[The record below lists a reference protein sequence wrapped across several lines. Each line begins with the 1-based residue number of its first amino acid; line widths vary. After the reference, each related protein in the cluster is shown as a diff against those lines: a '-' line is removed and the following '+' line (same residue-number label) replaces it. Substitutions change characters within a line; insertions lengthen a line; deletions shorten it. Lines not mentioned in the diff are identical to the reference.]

1 MTGALRQIG
10 HTVANHA
17 RATIALW
24 LVLLVIAG
32 AGALTLARGATA
44 SYTMPGAS
52 FEAVRADLQTK
63 LPDNGVSS
71 GYVVLESP
79 DGFTDEQ
86 KQAIVQAV
94 DASHQVEDVAGSV
107 NPFEA
112 ADAIAQAT
120 TTLEDSKAQL
130 DQLQAQ
136 ISEGQAKVDE
146 ARAALPAD
154 ISQEQLKELAPDL
167 VAQEESLKEA
177 RITLRANKLKVDAG
191 QRELDAMADANLVSE
206 DGTVAIVSVAFN
218 KDTNSLTP
226 EVRQKVFETFNA
238 LEDKGITVNY
248 SYELDQDVSKVFGAS
263 EAIGLAVAFVVLLV
277 TLGTVVAA
285 GLPLVLALIGAGT
298 AVALVYTS
306 TAFIG
311 MTATDP
317 VLALMLGLGIGIDYA
332 LLILHRFR
340 EELIEGAGV
349 HDAVAIANSTAG
361 HSVLFAGMTN
371 IVALSALFLTG
382 LPFLAVMGFA
392 GAFSVA
398 LVVASSLTLV
408 PAVLSLLGTKV
419 LTKKQKKERHDNL
432 HRSSGKTH
440 KPRNRREAFAEI
452 EAAYKGW
459 GGFVTRH
466 PITMTLVSVAILIL
480 AIIPTSS
487 LRLGLPDGS
496 YQATDS
502 TSYRAYQT
510 ITDKFGEGFN
520 GPILAGV
527 TLSVPGDQEHLRV
540 VALNVAGKL
549 NNKDIENVA
558 IVAMSE
564 DNATAILAFF
574 PKEGPSAQSTQNA
587 VHAMLDKVEPTE
599 KATATSIGL
608 TGQTVANI
616 EISERISTSIPLYL
630 SVVIL
635 LCLILMAIVF
645 RSIIVPLMATI
656 GFLLSTLASFGA
668 VVAVYQW
675 GWMGDFFG
683 VTHPGPI
690 LAFLPILL
698 IGILFGLSVDYQI
711 FIVSGM
717 RDAYRKGH
725 AALDAVAIGY
735 KQGGGVVTAC
745 GVIMVAVFASFVF
758 SHLTAVRPIGFAL
771 ALGVAMDAFL
781 IRTTFIPATM
791 YLLGDAA
798 WWWPFEKKNR
808 NTEDAPKHIA

>member
-1 MTGALRQIG
+1 MTAALRHIG
-10 HTVANHA
+10 HAVASHA

-24 LVLLVIAG
+24 LVLLILSGVG
-32 AGALTLARGATA
+32 AATLARGASA

-52 FEAVRADLQTK
+52 FEGVREDLQAK

-71 GYVVLESP
+71 GYIVLESAN
-79 DGFTDEQ
+79 GFTGEQ
-86 KQAIVQAV
+86 RQAIAHAV
-94 DASHQVEDVAGSV
+94 EVSRDIDHVAGSF
-107 NPFEA
+107 NPFDA
-112 ADAIAQAT
+112 ADSIAQAT
-120 TTLEDSKAQL
+120 KNLEDAKAQL
-130 DQLQAQ
+130 TQLQTQ
-136 ISEGQAKVDE
+136 IDEGQAALDK
-146 ARAALPAD
+146 ARAALPTD
-154 ISQEQLKELAPDL
+154 ISQEELKNVAPDL
-167 VAQEESLKEA
+167 VKQEESLKEA
-177 RITLRANKLKVDAG
+177 RTTLRANRIKVNTS
-191 QRELDAMADANLVSE
+191 QSELDAISEANLVSE
-206 DGTVAIVSVAFN
+206 DGTVAVVNLAFD
-218 KDTNSLTP
+218 KDSNSLTP
-226 EVRQKVFETFNA
+226 EIRQQIFDTFDT
-238 LEDKGITVNY
+238 LKESGITVNY
-248 SYELDQDVSKVFGAS
+248 SYELDQDVSEVFGAS
-263 EAIGLAVAFVVLLV
+263 EAIGLAVAFIVLLV

-332 LLILHRFR
+332 LLIMHRFR
-340 EELIEGAGV
+340 EELIDGADIS
-349 HDAVAIANSTAG
+349 DAVATANATAG

-392 GAFSVA
+392 GAFAVV
-398 LVVASSLTLV
+398 LVVLSSLTLV
-408 PAVLSLLGTKV
+408 PAVLSFLGTKV

-432 HRSSGKTH
+432 HRRAENTP

-452 EAAYKGW
+452 ESAYKGW
-459 GGFVTRH
+459 GGFVTSH
-466 PITMTLVSVAILIL
+466 PITMTLVSVAVLIF

-496 YQATDS
+496 YQASES

-510 ITDKFGEGFN
+510 ISEKFGEGYN
-520 GPILAGV
+520 GPIFAGV
-527 TLSVPGDQEHLRV
+527 TLSVPGDQEHLRI

-549 NNKDIENVA
+549 KNKDIENIA
-558 IVAMSE
+558 IVGASE

-574 PKEGPSAQSTQNA
+574 PAEGPSAESTQNA
-587 VHAMLDKVEPTE
+587 VHSMLDKIDSTE

-616 EISERISTSIPLYL
+616 EISERISSSIPLYL

-645 RSIIVPLMATI
+645 RSVIVPVMATI

-675 GWMGDFFG
+675 GWLGEFFG

-717 RDAYRKGH
+717 RDAYRAGH
-725 AALDAVAIGY
+725 SAFDSVAIGY

-745 GVIMVAVFASFVF
+745 GVIMVSVFASFIF

-808 NTEDAPKHIA
+808 NSEEAPKHIA